1 MNLDLLGIQRVCL
14 DDRGEYVG
22 AIIGHCPSMRRIV
35 QKAKEVVH
43 TQAAREGSF
52 ESSGKLLS
60 TLVVRSSPEILSD
73 MRRKV

>member
-1 MNLDLLGIQRVCL
+1 
-14 DDRGEYVG
+14 
-22 AIIGHCPSMRRIV
+22 MRRIV